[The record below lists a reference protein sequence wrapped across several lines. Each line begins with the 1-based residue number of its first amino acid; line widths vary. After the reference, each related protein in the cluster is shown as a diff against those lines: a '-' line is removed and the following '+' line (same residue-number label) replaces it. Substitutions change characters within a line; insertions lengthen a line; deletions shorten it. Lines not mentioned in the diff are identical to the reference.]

1 MYAFIAELVEGEQV
15 PPKKRQA
22 KLPWNLQGLGG
33 NRNITDAHTVADRAA
48 AGVFE
53 YKRLVAPPGGDVRY
67 RDVVI
72 QGGRPVEVGTILTA
86 AELAQEQ
93 AAQAVQ
99 AAEDFAASP
108 TGQAHAAMV
117 AQALAMGVQA
127 GSKDEEAEAYIDDLV
142 GSSRLPE
149 LKAGVRL
156 LFRRLKR
163 LEAACIAAGM
173 NVDGQSVG
181 PTAAP

>member
-1 MYAFIAELVEGEQV
+1 MYAFIADLEENEQV
-15 PPKKRQA
+15 PPKKRRA
-22 KLPWNLQGLGG
+22 ELPWNLQGLGV
-33 NRNITDAHTVADRAA
+33 NRNITDAHTVADREA

-53 YKRLVAPPGGDVRY
+53 YKRLVAPPGGDVRDH
-67 RDVVI
+67 DVVI

-108 TGQAHAAMV
+108 TGQVHAAMV
-117 AQALAMGVQA
+117 AQAYAMSVPA
-127 GSKDEEAEAYIDDLV
+127 GSTDEEAEAYIDDLV

-149 LKAGVRL
+149 LKEGVRL

-163 LEAACIAAGM
+163 LELACK
-173 NVDGQSVG
+173 SVG
-181 PTAAP
+181 IIIEPPGS